1 MWSLFNVVSF
11 TYIFNN
17 FFFFIFFMFW
27 HHPRKKPSTNF
38 KKKILFPGHQNQ
50 FHHKFSSFLGI
61 HENEQISFFSKNKKE
76 SYKTSKFTA
85 WENNIYSH
93 IHSYYNFIYDN
104 ILTVKIFM
112 LNRKEKNI
120 FFLFIFGGYKFP
132 YAIIIFSLM

>member
-1 MWSLFNVVSF
+1 MWSLHTRVSF

-17 FFFFIFFMFW
+17 FFSVLTSSKE
-27 HHPRKKPSTNF
+27 KKPSTNF

-61 HENEQISFFSKNKKE
+61 HENEQISFFSKKE

-120 FFLFIFGGYKFP
+120 FFSFFWGINFHMQ
-132 YAIIIFSLM
+132 S